1 MKSND
6 EKIEHDEFETE
17 VLSDELIELYV
28 APEDSGER
36 IDKYLS
42 GKLTEYS
49 RSYLKGLIDEGKV
62 IVEGKPVKGSFKVTA
77 GINIF
82 INIPPVKEVE
92 IIPENIPLD
101 IIYEDEDVILV
112 NKPKGM
118 VVHPAAGHYTGTLVN
133 ALMYHCRDNLSG
145 INGELRPG
153 IVHRIDMDTTGVI
166 IACKNDVSHRIIA
179 EQLKEHS
186 IKRKY
191 QAIVYGA
198 FKDEEGRI
206 EGSIGRSKTDRKKMA
221 IIPDGK
227 PAVTHYRVIRNY
239 TSPNGNNFAH
249 IECELETGRT
259 HQIRVHMTSIGHPLV
274 GDEIYGAAKNPF
286 KLDGQ
291 ALHAEMLGFVHPRT
305 GEYMEFHAPLPEY
318 FSKLLTKLV

>member
-1 MKSND
+1 MKQNNYVNNEGFADD
-6 EKIEHDEFETE
+6 E
-17 VLSDELIELYV
+17 LSDDIIEIS
-28 APEDSGER
+28 ATDNGER

-42 GKLTEYS
+42 EKFSEYS
-49 RSYLKGLIDEGKV
+49 RSYIKGLIDDGRVSVSGKT
-62 IVEGKPVKGSFKVTA
+62 VKSSFKVFNGAAITV
-77 GINIF
+77 
-82 INIPPVKEVE
+82 NIPPLKEVE

-101 IIYEDEDVILV
+101 ILYEDEDVILI
-112 NKPKGM
+112 NKPKRM

-133 ALMYHCRDNLSG
+133 ALMYHCKENLSG

-166 IACKNDVSHRIIA
+166 IACKNDVSHRLIA

-198 FKDEEGRI
+198 FKMDEGTI
-206 EGSIGRSKTDRKKMA
+206 EGPIGRSKTDRKKMA
-221 IIPDGK
+221 IVPDGK
-227 PAVTHYRVIRNY
+227 AAITHYRVIKNY

-249 IECELETGRT
+249 IECGLETGRT
-259 HQIRVHMTSIGHPLV
+259 HQIRVHMASIGHPLL
-274 GDEIYGAAKNPF
+274 GDEVYGAAKNPF
-286 KLDGQ
+286 KLQGQ

-305 GEYMEFHAPLPEY
+305 GEYMEFHAPLPQY
-318 FSKLLTKLV
+318 FLELLKRLA

>member
-1 MKSND
+1 MKQNNYVSNEEFADD
-6 EKIEHDEFETE
+6 E
-17 VLSDELIELYV
+17 LSDDIIEIS
-28 APEDSGER
+28 ATDNGER

-42 GKLTEYS
+42 EKFSEYS
-49 RSYLKGLIDEGKV
+49 RSYIKGLIDDGRVSVSGKT
-62 IVEGKPVKGSFKVTA
+62 VKSSFKVFNGAAITV
-77 GINIF
+77 
-82 INIPPVKEVE
+82 NIPPLKEVE

-101 IIYEDEDVILV
+101 ILYEDEDVILI
-112 NKPKGM
+112 NKPKRM

-133 ALMYHCRDNLSG
+133 ALMYHCKENLSG

-166 IACKNDVSHRIIA
+166 IVCKNDVSHRLIA

-198 FKDEEGRI
+198 FKMDEGTI
-206 EGSIGRSKTDRKKMA
+206 EGPIGRSKTDRKKMA
-221 IIPDGK
+221 IVPDGK
-227 PAVTHYRVIRNY
+227 AAITHYRVIKNY

-259 HQIRVHMTSIGHPLV
+259 HQIRVHMASIGHPLL
-274 GDEIYGAAKNPF
+274 GDEVYGAAKNPF
-286 KLDGQ
+286 KLQGQ

-305 GEYMEFHAPLPEY
+305 GEYMEFHAPLPQY
-318 FSKLLTKLV
+318 FLELLKRLA

>member
-1 MKSND
+1 MKQNNYVNNEGFADD
-6 EKIEHDEFETE
+6 E
-17 VLSDELIELYV
+17 LSDDIIEIS
-28 APEDSGER
+28 ATDNGER

-42 GKLTEYS
+42 EKFSEYS
-49 RSYLKGLIDEGKV
+49 RSYIKGLIDDGRVSVSGKT
-62 IVEGKPVKGSFKVTA
+62 VKSSFKVFNGAAITV
-77 GINIF
+77 
-82 INIPPVKEVE
+82 NIPPLKEVE

-101 IIYEDEDVILV
+101 ILYEDEDVILI
-112 NKPKGM
+112 NKPKRM

-133 ALMYHCRDNLSG
+133 ALMYHCKENLSG

-166 IACKNDVSHRIIA
+166 IACKNDVSHRLIA

-198 FKDEEGRI
+198 FKMDEGTI
-206 EGSIGRSKTDRKKMA
+206 EGPIGRSKTDRKKMA
-221 IIPDGK
+221 IVPDGK
-227 PAVTHYRVIRNY
+227 AAITHYKVIKNY

-259 HQIRVHMTSIGHPLV
+259 HQIRVHMASIGHPLL
-274 GDEIYGAAKNPF
+274 GDEVYGAAKNPF
-286 KLDGQ
+286 KLQGQ

-305 GEYMEFHAPLPEY
+305 GEYMEFHAPLPQY
-318 FSKLLTKLV
+318 FLELLKRLA

>member
-1 MKSND
+1 MKQNNYVNNEGFADD
-6 EKIEHDEFETE
+6 E
-17 VLSDELIELYV
+17 LSDDIIEIS
-28 APEDSGER
+28 ATDNGER

-42 GKLTEYS
+42 EKFSEYS
-49 RSYLKGLIDEGKV
+49 RSYIKGLIDDGRVSVSGKT
-62 IVEGKPVKGSFKVTA
+62 VKSSFKVFNGAAITV
-77 GINIF
+77 
-82 INIPPVKEVE
+82 NIPPLKDVE

-101 IIYEDEDVILV
+101 ILYEDEDVILI
-112 NKPKGM
+112 NKPKRM

-133 ALMYHCRDNLSG
+133 ALMYHCKENLSG

-166 IACKNDVSHRIIA
+166 IACKNDVSHRLIA

-198 FKDEEGRI
+198 FKMDEGTI
-206 EGSIGRSKTDRKKMA
+206 EGPIGRSKTDRKKMA
-221 IIPDGK
+221 IVPDGK
-227 PAVTHYRVIRNY
+227 AAITHYRVIKNY

-259 HQIRVHMTSIGHPLV
+259 HQIRVHMASIGHPLL
-274 GDEIYGAAKNPF
+274 GDEVYGAAKNPF
-286 KLDGQ
+286 KLQGQ
-291 ALHAEMLGFVHPRT
+291 ALHAEMLGFVHPHT
-305 GEYMEFHAPLPEY
+305 GEYMEFHAPLPQY
-318 FSKLLTKLV
+318 FLELLKRLA

>member
-1 MKSND
+1 MKQNNYVSNEEFADD
-6 EKIEHDEFETE
+6 E
-17 VLSDELIELYV
+17 LSDDIIEIS
-28 APEDSGER
+28 ATDNGER

-42 GKLTEYS
+42 EKFSEYS
-49 RSYLKGLIDEGKV
+49 RSYIKGLIDDGRVSVSGKT
-62 IVEGKPVKGSFKVTA
+62 VKSSFKVFNGAAITV
-77 GINIF
+77 
-82 INIPPVKEVE
+82 NIPPLKEVE

-101 IIYEDEDVILV
+101 ILYEDEDVILI
-112 NKPKGM
+112 NKPKRM

-133 ALMYHCRDNLSG
+133 ALMYHCKENLSG

-166 IACKNDVSHRIIA
+166 IVCKNDVSHRLIA

-198 FKDEEGRI
+198 FKMDEGTI
-206 EGSIGRSKTDRKKMA
+206 EGPIGRSKTDRKKMA
-221 IIPDGK
+221 IVPDGK
-227 PAVTHYRVIRNY
+227 AAITHYRVIKNY

-259 HQIRVHMTSIGHPLV
+259 HQIRVHMARIGHPLL
-274 GDEIYGAAKNPF
+274 GDEVYGAAKNPF
-286 KLDGQ
+286 KLQGQ

-305 GEYMEFHAPLPEY
+305 GEYMEFHAPLPQY
-318 FSKLLTKLV
+318 FLELLKRLA